1 MNWTLFQIACL
12 VVLAFAYALLYRDTA
27 PAERRR
33 LTTTILLIAV
43 TSWAAEETSILRYS
57 FYGYPDTWW
66 LKLDEVPLIVVL
78 IWPLVILTADQV
90 IRALFPG
97 LSRIGHA
104 FAISL
109 MVFIDASLVET
120 VAVASDLWSWVEGGY
135 LGAPLIGLIGW
146 AAYAFSIALVLP
158 TPIPK
163 SPSRVTHAPD
173 CARPSPTPSSLTA
186 RLTRRLDHLA
196 AILHSPSPW
205 LAYLV
210 TCALSL
216 AVTHALLV
224 LTWWA
229 FFRHALRDEL
239 PHYAA
244 WIALAV
250 SISISV
256 IMVRRPHRIPLATA
270 IPRAAAT
277 SVFVVL
283 LAVYA
288 DGPPLYVHFAAIALP
303 YLALISWRPNRAL
316 A

>member
-1 MNWTLFQIACL
+1 MNWPLFQTACL

-27 PAERRR
+27 PSERRR
-33 LTTTILLIAV
+33 LTTTIVLIAL
-43 TSWAAEETSILRYS
+43 TSWAAEETSILRYG

-78 IWPLVILTADQV
+78 IWPLVVLTADQV

-104 FAISL
+104 FAIGL

-120 VAVASDLWSWVEGGY
+120 VAVASDLWFWVEGGY

-158 TPIPK
+158 SHPK
-163 SPSRVTHAPD
+163 SPSPVTRSPD
-173 CARPSPTPSSLTA
+173 SARPSPTPASFTT
-186 RLTRRLDHLA
+186 RLTHRLDDLA
-196 AILHSPSPW
+196 HDLHSPSPW
-205 LAYLV
+205 LACLV
-210 TCALSL
+210 TCAMSL

-229 FFRHALRDEL
+229 FLRHALRDEL

-244 WIALAV
+244 YIALAV

-256 IMVRRPHRIPLATA
+256 IMIRRPHRIPLATA

-283 LAVYA
+283 LALYA
-288 DGPPLYVHFAAIALP
+288 EGPPLYVHFAAIALP